1 MNSRDAQK
9 VLRLLDPRR
18 CPEEVWRGVRGGG
31 GEWRCYFKEACVVVP
46 VSVLSFSISD
56 RSSWYSVPNGSRRV
70 PRQRSSNDAGE
81 VHKMPPGSVRC
92 WQRSAD
98 AGKVYH
104 MLAGSIRCRQG
115 PSSLKMVAASL
126 KMVAANAKRRAAQ
139 PPHSRREVRPCAA
152 RTSSGR
158 RSPGR
163 RGGRASKTRCSPP
176 QAWRLP
182 DQAGRAEMA
191 SMALA
196 PGARA
201 TRARREARV
210 RSCHVWKAIVRGRVN
225 VAHMLVEDH
234 LVGQG
239 RALGNDRQRPWGT
252 IGSDHRQRSAE
263 AAL

>member
-1 MNSRDAQK
+1 MY
-9 VLRLLDPRR
+9 
-18 CPEEVWRGVRGGG
+18 W
-31 GEWRCYFKEACVVVP
+31 
-46 VSVLSFSISD
+46 
-56 RSSWYSVPNGSRRV
+56 
-70 PRQRSSNDAGE
+70 
-81 VHKMPPGSVRC
+81 
-92 WQRSAD
+92 
-98 AGKVYH
+98 
-104 MLAGSIRCRQG
+104 QG
-115 PSSLKMVAASL
+115 PSVACRDRQLLARLSRCWLGLSDAGRVHQMSARPIEFEDGRRELEDGRCEHEETSCPAS
-126 KMVAANAKRRAAQ
+126 
-139 PPHSRREVRPCAA
+139 HSRREVRPSAA

-176 QAWRLP
+176 QAWRPP

-239 RALGNDRQRPWGT
+239 RALGNDRQRPWAT

>member
-98 AGKVYH
+98 AGKVYQ

-126 KMVAANAKRRAAQ
+126 KMVAANTKRRAAQ
-139 PPHSRREVRPCAA
+139 HRTRGERCDPPP
-152 RTSSGR
+152 
-158 RSPGR
+158 
-163 RGGRASKTRCSPP
+163 
-176 QAWRLP
+176 
-182 DQAGRAEMA
+182 
-191 SMALA
+191 
-196 PGARA
+196 
-201 TRARREARV
+201 
-210 RSCHVWKAIVRGRVN
+210 RGRPV
-225 VAHMLVEDH
+225 VEGRQD
-234 LVGQG
+234 VGEAE
-239 RALGNDRQRPWGT
+239 RRRP
-252 IGSDHRQRSAE
+252 
-263 AAL
+263 AALRRKPGGSPTRRAVRKWRAWP